1 MHNSSDSRALNNGN
15 YRILAT
21 RSKKANTLNDYF
33 LFIDTEA
40 SGLPLKWDQPYSA
53 DGNWPHALQVSWLI
67 YDKRHALVK
76 QQNHYIGSEGIHITP
91 AALAIHGLT
100 PEFLAINGK
109 PRTEVLQLLT
119 ADLQQYQPMV
129 TGHFIRL
136 DYYLLGAAFYRSAME
151 NPLHKLPVF
160 CTMVATTQLVHS
172 SLTRHLRLEELY
184 YMLFNTDLQH
194 QHNAL
199 HDAQATAACFFE
211 LRNRGE
217 ISDKNISRQNQ
228 DFEQQRDPAQKQK
241 GCLLPALMLILLAA
255 IIIYSL

>member
-1 MHNSSDSRALNNGN
+1 MPAQTAS
-15 YRILAT
+15 
-21 RSKKANTLNDYF
+21 ANTLNDYF

-40 SGLPLKWDQPYSA
+40 SGLPLKWDLPYSA
-53 DGNWPHALQVSWLI
+53 DENWPHALQVSWLI
-67 YDKRHALVK
+67 YDKHHTLIK

-91 AALAIHGLT
+91 AALVIHGLT

-109 PRTEVLQLLT
+109 PLTEVLQLLT

-151 NPLHKLPVF
+151 NPLNTLPVF
-160 CTMVATTQLVHS
+160 CTMVATTHLVHS

-184 YMLFNTDLQH
+184 YMLFNTNLQH

-217 ISDKNISRQNQ
+217 IPDKSIRQQNL
-228 DFEQQRDPAQKQK
+228 DFELQRDPTQKQK